1 MDRLRT
7 FGIVAHIDAGKTTLT
22 ERILFDTGA
31 QSWVGSVDDG
41 TATMDFMPAER
52 ARGIS
57 ITAAASR
64 VAWGDYALQVVDTPG
79 HVDFVAEVERCLRVI
94 DGVVVLVDAV
104 RGVESQ
110 TRAVWR
116 QTVDAGVPRLVF
128 VNKLDRRGAA
138 FDAVLDEVRE
148 QLECTPVALV
158 LPLMDLEGQFAGLG
172 DALTGAVQW
181 FEGRPDAEQVPALQA
196 MLVAAHERLVEVA
209 ADHDPEVM
217 AAVVAGDSL
226 SVDRLRAALRGAFLA
241 GELVPVLSGAALYN
255 RGVDWLLDAVVAF
268 LPGVADLPARGLWS
282 SKGAGDACAPFCGL
296 VFKVQHLDEVWN
308 YLRIV
313 RGRIIA
319 GAFVVRGNK
328 PATTGVV
335 VPELWAMRADRHD
348 VVASAGPGE
357 IVVVPGDLGWRTG
370 DTICDPAD
378 AVVLPSPKFP
388 APVLA
393 VTFEPDVAE
402 HSSSVF
408 AAVHEHAID
417 DPTLRVSREHD
428 RIVVRGMGELHLE
441 VVAESVRSRARV
453 DFRVSKPW
461 VDRRESIR
469 KAATGVAEVRAMIGG
484 VERAARCELAIEPV
498 DGGEAATIVIDA
510 VGPVVAVAEAELR
523 NRLVSGLRVG
533 PLHGA
538 VIRLQL
544 ATNDSDAEA
553 LIEQAASKA
562 FENAVAAAGL
572 IELEPWVSFEVLTP
586 ATTSAAVLADLGS
599 RGGEVGNL
607 TAGRT
612 GARLLGRAPLSRMIG
627 YVTRLRSVTKGLG
640 QVVMRPD
647 GFAEV
652 P

>member
-1 MDRLRT
+1 MNRLRT

-31 QSWVGSVDDG
+31 QSWLGSVDDG

-52 ARGIS
+52 SRGIS
-57 ITAAASR
+57 ITSAASR
-64 VAWGDYALQVVDTPG
+64 VAWGDHALQVVDTPG

-116 QTVDAGVPRLVF
+116 QTVTAGLPRLVF
-128 VNKLDRRGAA
+128 INKLDRPGAA

-148 QLECTPVALV
+148 QLECTPVAMV

-181 FEGRPDAEQVPALQA
+181 FEGRPDPSQVSALQA

-209 ADHDPEVM
+209 ADHDREVM
-217 AAVVAGDSL
+217 AAVVAGETPTA
-226 SVDRLRAALRGAFLA
+226 DRLRLALRSAFLA
-241 GELVPVLSGAALYN
+241 GEVVPVLSGAALYN

-268 LPGVADLPARGLWS
+268 VPGVEDLAARGLWAGQ
-282 SKGAGDACAPFCGL
+282 GAGDPAAPFCGF

-308 YLRIV
+308 YVRVV
-313 RGRIIA
+313 RGRVIA
-319 GAFVVRGNK
+319 GASLVRGQK
-328 PATTGVV
+328 QGLGSVV
-335 VPELWAMRADRHD
+335 VPELWAMRADRHE

-357 IVVVPGDLGWRTG
+357 IVVIPGDLGWRTG
-370 DTICDPAD
+370 DTVCDPEHRIA
-378 AVVLPSPKFP
+378 LPSPKFP

-402 HSSSVF
+402 HTSQVY
-408 AAVHEHAID
+408 AAVQEQAID

-441 VVAESVRSRARV
+441 IVADTVRTRAGV

-469 KAATGVAEVRAMIGG
+469 KPAAGSVEVRAMIGG
-484 VERAARCELAIEPV
+484 VERAARCALSLKPV
-498 DGGEAATIVIDA
+498 DGVEPATIRVVA
-510 VGPVVAVAEAELR
+510 SGVMVAVAEAELR
-523 NRLVSGLRVG
+523 NLLAAGIRVG
-533 PLHGA
+533 SLHGA
-538 VIRLQL
+538 ELCLEVVES
-544 ATNDSDAEA
+544 DSDAEA
-553 LIEQAASKA
+553 LVEQAASKA
-562 FENAVAAAGL
+562 LENAVEAAGL
-572 IELEPWVSFEVLTP
+572 IELEPWVAFEVLTP
-586 ATTSAAVLADLGS
+586 ATSSAAVLADLGS

-612 GARLLGRAPLSRMIG
+612 GAQLSGRAPLSRMIG
-627 YVTRLRSVTKGLG
+627 YVTRLRSVTRGLG

-652 P
+652 S

>member
-52 ARGIS
+52 SRGIS
-57 ITAAASR
+57 IAAAASR
-64 VAWGDYALQVVDTPG
+64 VAWGDHALQVVDTPG

-116 QTVDAGVPRLVF
+116 QTVDAGLPRLVF
-128 VNKLDRRGAA
+128 VNKLDRPGAA
-138 FDAVLDEVRE
+138 FDAVFDEVRE
-148 QLECTPVALV
+148 QLDCTPVALV
-158 LPLMDLEGQFAGLG
+158 LPLMGLDGQFAGLG

-181 FEGRPDAEQVPALQA
+181 FAGHPDASQVPALQA
-196 MLVAAHERLVEVA
+196 MLLAAHERLVEVA
-209 ADHDPEVM
+209 ADHDAEVM
-217 AAVVAGDSL
+217 AAVVAGESL
-226 SVDRLRAALRGAFLA
+226 SAGRLRAALRSAFLA
-241 GELVPVLSGAALYN
+241 GEVVPVLCGAALYN
-255 RGVDWLLDAVVAF
+255 RGVDWLLDAIVAF
-268 LPGVADLPARGLWS
+268 LPGVADLPSRGLWA
-282 SKGAGDACAPFCGL
+282 SKGAGDANAPFCGF

-308 YLRIV
+308 YVRVV
-313 RGRIIA
+313 RGRVIA
-319 GAFVVRGNK
+319 GASLVRGQK
-328 PATTGVV
+328 PLTTGVV
-335 VPELWAMRADRHD
+335 VPELWAMRADRHE

-370 DTICDPAD
+370 DTVCDPAY
-378 AVVLPSPKFP
+378 AVVLPSTKFP

-402 HSSSVF
+402 HVAGVF
-408 AAVHEHAID
+408 AAVHAQAID

-441 VVAESVRSRARV
+441 IVADMVRSRAGV
-453 DFRVSKPW
+453 DFRVSRPW

-469 KAATGVAEVRAMIGG
+469 EAATGAAEVRAMIGG
-484 VERAARCELAIEPV
+484 VERSARCELAIQPV
-498 DGGEAATIVIDA
+498 AGGEPATIE
-510 VGPVVAVAEAELR
+510 VGATGVMVAVAVVELR
-523 NRLVSGLRVG
+523 NRLASGMRVG
-533 PLHGA
+533 ALHGA
-538 VIRLQL
+538 VLRLL
-544 ATNDSDAEA
+544 TVTNDSDAEA
-553 LIEQAASKA
+553 LVEQAASKA
-562 FENAVAAAGL
+562 LENAVSSAGL
-572 IELEPWVSFEVLTP
+572 LELEPWVAFEVLTP
-586 ATTSAAVLADLGS
+586 AASSAAVLADLGA

-607 TAGRT
+607 TAGRA

-627 YVTRLRSVTKGLG
+627 YVTKLRSVTKGLG

-647 GFAEV
+647 GFAKV